1 MVATHS
7 TPRLILASKSP
18 RRASL
23 LQGITTRFEVI
34 SMEVDEAHDASL
46 TPAEL
51 TLANARTKA
60 AVVSSAHPG
69 AITLGADTLVYVDGQ
84 PLGKPADLEEAA
96 QMLERLSGRRHEV
109 CTGVALMRDGKAM
122 REMAV
127 ITEVW
132 FLPLTAETITR
143 YHERVD
149 PLDKAGGYGIQAASE
164 LILDRIEG
172 SWSNVVGLP
181 IERLR
186 QELTALNLADR

>member
-23 LQGITTRFEVI
+23 LRGITTRFEVI

-46 TPAEL
+46 TSAEL

-69 AITLGADTLVYVDGQ
+69 AVTLGADTLVYVDGQ

-109 CTGVALMRDGKAM
+109 CTGVALMREGKAM